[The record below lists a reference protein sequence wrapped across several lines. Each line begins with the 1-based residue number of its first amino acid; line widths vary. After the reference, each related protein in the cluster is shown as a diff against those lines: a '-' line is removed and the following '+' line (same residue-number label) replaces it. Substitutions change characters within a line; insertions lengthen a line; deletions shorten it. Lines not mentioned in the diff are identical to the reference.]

1 MNILFLYSQILFV
14 LLFITRYNSDITFRV
29 IKSSILHFAPMIKLH
44 HIVSLSDN
52 PEYYVYTLDFTPI
65 NQSHASTLLKMIVT
79 NIPGEVRLRRIETNI
94 ENTDMILQKWNNMN
108 NVDTYESKKLTK
120 SVYNEINN
128 IEIKNIIYTS
138 LSWLPYMNLYKH
150 NCQHFSNYVID
161 KIRNTQNQNYQNQN
175 YQNQN

>member
-1 MNILFLYSQILFV
+1 MNILFLYSQ
-14 LLFITRYNSDITFRV
+14 LLFFLLYITRYNGDITFRV

-44 HIVSLSDN
+44 HIVTLSDK

-65 NQSHASTLLKMIVT
+65 NQSHVSTLLKMIFT

-94 ENTDMILQKWNNMN
+94 ENTDMIFQEWNNMN
-108 NVDTYESKKLTK
+108 NVDTYESTKLTK

-128 IEIKNIIYTS
+128 IEIKNIIYVS

-161 KIRNTQNQNYQNQN
+161 ELSQNNQNNQN
-175 YQNQN
+175 